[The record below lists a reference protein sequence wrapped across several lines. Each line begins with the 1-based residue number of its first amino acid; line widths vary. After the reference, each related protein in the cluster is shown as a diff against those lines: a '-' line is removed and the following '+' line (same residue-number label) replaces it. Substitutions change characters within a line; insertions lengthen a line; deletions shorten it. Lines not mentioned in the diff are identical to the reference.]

1 VISASSLPQASRV
14 FNISWGRLTAIG
26 FNDNNR
32 QVNYM
37 ARIRKIF
44 NKDRLAVGA
53 SVLLGKQLLPAESRV
68 TTTNVYSDSI
78 SNSPADVSAFAV
90 KP

>member
-1 VISASSLPQASRV
+1 
-14 FNISWGRLTAIG
+14 
-26 FNDNNR
+26 
-32 QVNYM
+32 M